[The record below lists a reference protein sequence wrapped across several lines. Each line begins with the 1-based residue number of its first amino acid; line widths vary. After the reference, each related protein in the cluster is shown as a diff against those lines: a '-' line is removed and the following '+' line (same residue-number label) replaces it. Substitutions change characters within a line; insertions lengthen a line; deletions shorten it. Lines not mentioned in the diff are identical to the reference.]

1 MLSGEVLIIQE
12 CFKWRVQVTACDVL
26 ADHRQGIL
34 AGQDRE
40 RFLSR
45 A

>member
-34 AGQDRE
+34 EGTVAN
-40 RFLSR
+40 SR
-45 A
+45 W